1 MRQFIVPAMLAASL
15 ALAGAASAA
24 PALPQKTQPVSVVKE
39 TSQEAGMTNS
49 AMAKPGAMKMGA
61 MGAQS
66 KSGACMRKW
75 DTMKTHG
82 QNRAKFMAACEKA

>member
-24 PALPQKTQPVSVVKE
+24 PALPQKTQPVSVVKA
-39 TSQEAGMTNS
+39 TPQEARLTKAS
-49 AMAKPGAMKMGA
+49 TAKPAAMKTGA
-61 MGAQS
+61 TGAKS
-66 KSGACMRKW
+66 KAAACMRKW
-75 DTMKTHG
+75 DTMRTHG